1 MILHFMAVQRWRGVT
16 RNGRSDG
23 KGNLADLVNQQELQA
38 TPLPDK
44 PVVNHNLRIG
54 LGSRAIINWDRVV
67 CGSFKRGAGA
77 NLD

>member
-38 TPLPDK
+38 TPFQTPNYIAWLI
-44 PVVNHNLRIG
+44 V
-54 LGSRAIINWDRVV
+54 DRLAADLVMHLS
-67 CGSFKRGAGA
+67 CGSKCRF
-77 NLD
+77 